1 MIASLKNVT
10 STSENSSNLYVYSP
24 VDKSKHV
31 TVAVVFFLTMAVISI
46 FSWSFFFLLDQ
57 QSVTTQEP
65 VSLAGA
71 SSLNIV

>member
-10 STSENSSNLYVYSP
+10 STSENSSNLYVHSP